1 MKDQQKELSIKTV
14 PVEIRVLLVDGK
26 RMTKSVF
33 DQIMEVPHANDIIK
47 FSPDFKRCNIIPTIL
62 GWVNYQEYDRFS
74 KRDRKRKCLV
84 YSIDGLL
91 HKIFIDD
98 IAGWFHNDDNLKHR
112 HELQTFIYG
121 ALFPDDSQIF
131 ISI

>member
-1 MKDQQKELSIKTV
+1 MSDQQKELSIKTV

-33 DQIMEVPHANDIIK
+33 DQIKDVPSAGDIIK
-47 FSPDFKRCNIIPTIL
+47 ISPDFKKCNIIPNIL

-91 HKIFIDD
+91 RKTFLDD
-98 IAGWFHNDDNLKHR
+98 IAVWFHSDDNLKNR
-112 HELQTFIYG
+112 NEVQVFIYG
-121 ALFPDDSQIF
+121 LLFPDDNQIF